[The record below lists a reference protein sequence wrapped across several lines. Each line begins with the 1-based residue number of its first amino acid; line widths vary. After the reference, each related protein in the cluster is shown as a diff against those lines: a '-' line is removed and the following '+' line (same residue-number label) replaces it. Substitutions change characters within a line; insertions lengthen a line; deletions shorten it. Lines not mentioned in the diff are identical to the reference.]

1 MEESG
6 REWELVSIGYKW
18 VELGREGNQEGF
30 GVRCHKDF
38 EKQRGEMKYWNEGL
52 GSGVMTKQEEGI
64 RMHKVKEI
72 RDGGDECWNWGR
84 NVEYI

>member
-30 GVRCHKDF
+30 G
-38 EKQRGEMKYWNEGL
+38 
-52 GSGVMTKQEEGI
+52 
-64 RMHKVKEI
+64 
-72 RDGGDECWNWGR
+72 
-84 NVEYI
+84 